1 MKGLPTGVAA
11 GAVLLAGVLTALNAA
26 AKIDEPDI
34 EADCRNVGQYAV
46 KGQAAY
52 QSGDYARARDIF
64 RDQVAWSE
72 FCRQPEGATVTAYN
86 NIALAYLRQGMWLK
100 ARAWL
105 QLAPDDEKSRYN
117 LSLMQPQLDA
127 LPPPR
132 SPAGEY
138 WQYAGYGNW
147 NTLVVKPQGDHFA
160 IEYSGLYMGAMAL
173 YYGPNI
179 GEFSTVTAIRDRHAV
194 YHQSAE
200 SDFGSACDVSMAF
213 TDHDVTLA
221 TDGDCGF
228 GHNVRAQGVYW
239 RVTP

>member
-52 QSGDYARARDIF
+52 QNGDYARARDIF

-147 NTLVVKPQGDHFA
+147 NTLVVEPQGDRFA